1 MTTTENRPAIAT
13 CPLPHCD
20 AELRLSVT
28 SDFVVED
35 TVTPV
40 SDLDQRHALVDYW
53 EVGCIE
59 GHVVDSGGRETDGRA
74 PILGL
79 RSALSLAGLR

>member
-1 MTTTENRPAIAT
+1 MSIAR
-13 CPLPHCD
+13 CPLAHCD

-40 SDLDQRHALVDYW
+40 SDLDQRHSLIDYW
-53 EVGCIE
+53 EVGCTN
-59 GHVVDSGGRETDGRA
+59 GHTIDHGGQEVDGR
-74 PILGL
+74 PPLLGL
-79 RSALSLAGLR
+79 RSALSLVGMR